1 MRYAYP
7 FEVCG
12 SEQDGAG
19 FVVIFPDVPEA
30 ITGGFTPEKA
40 VSRAEDCLTAAL
52 GGYVELNWNIPTP
65 SPVQAGQ
72 ELVALPPLV
81 AAKLSIYTAMRQQGI
96 SQTELAQQLALSDQA
111 VRQLLT
117 PERHSPWSQVTR
129 ALALLGRQLVV
140 EDRVMQ
146 EERRASL

>member
-1 MRYAYP
+1 MQFAYP
-7 FEVCG
+7 CFLHPE
-12 SEQDGAG
+12 AG
-19 FVVIFPDVPEA
+19 GGFYVVFPDVPGA
-30 ITGGFTPEKA
+30 LTCGDN
-40 VSRAEDCLTAAL
+40 RAEALEMAEDALTIML
-52 GGYVELNWNIPTP
+52 GDYVERQRELPTP

-140 EDRVMQ
+140 EDKAAAG
-146 EERRASL
+146 ERRDSL